1 MYGYGEPPRIGNGYI
16 MAAQNVVYRL
26 YRTVQLII
34 REVCR
39 VAHKVVRHRVVE
51 AVVHVI
57 AYHNAL
63 AALVSVKE
71 QSVFSP
77 HKDKIA
83 FAFAKFFFNVFKL
96 VFKRGT
102 AHKKPV
108 AQLVNILRRRQI
120 EQFKHKVAAESGIGT
135 HAAAREYP
143 PERRFVRRRYAIPF
157 ASFRYQLYVL
167 PIQQTAKL
175 RKPAADRSVAY
186 LHFLSKLCGG
196 KPVIGLQKIQ

>member
-1 MYGYGEPPRIGNGYI
+1 MVYNLRKGGNAMTEYLKNYI
-16 MAAQNVVYRL
+16 DQITKRL
-26 YRTVQLII
+26 AECTELSDADDI
-34 REVCR
+34 
-39 VAHKVVRHRVVE
+39 
-51 AVVHVI
+51 
-57 AYHNAL
+57 L
-63 AALVSVKE
+63 AE
-71 QSVFSP
+71 